1 MIRAVFPKCA
11 HLLLRTVLGVNGI
24 PPGPQISSG
33 TDLTAPKEGKLLTF
47 DWLRK
52 KRRPKGIARP
62 QNHKMVENAKTLKSM
77 RTRTLKVD
85 GPS

>member
-1 MIRAVFPKCA
+1 MTRAVFPKCA

-33 TDLTAPKEGKLLTF
+33 TDLTAPKEGKLLTP

-52 KRRPKGIARP
+52 TRRPKGIARP
-62 QNHKMVENAKTLKSM
+62 QNHKNGGERQDSKEYENQDT
-77 RTRTLKVD
+77 
-85 GPS
+85 